1 MDINRLIRI
10 TNHFDKIGAYTISDE
25 FENKFIREGQ
35 ALKPGIRNRRKSR
48 NKVVTELAPSTES
61 SPLESAWNTVSGFLR
76 RQGDPVVKRNADNLS
91 SLTYIET
98 WKYILGSLSTMPEYS
113 DPKKLN
119 ILRSIKGKILKA
131 ESNLKS
137 AIPAAISSRS
147 ISPDLPTQ
155 TRIVNAAGDNEVVL
169 REFLAWADYEDQT
182 YKRNINKDS
191 YINELRSAELDFTK
205 LAFPDAIDS
214 TPVTPPKPTPAPP
227 VTAPASP
234 TSPTSPSS
242 PTAPSG
248 GTRKPS
254 PAPPVPPVKPTPS
267 KPSSGGPGGTS
278 PAGPGKA
285 STKPTSTKPGKSKED
300 DANKELSKIVF
311 RKYKAAHPKVEDRD
325 ILLGMRITESFTLK
339 TYFDITKEPSLDG
352 SIRAAIKASPYSQ
365 YFKETMLKIY
375 ESKLRAAKEKN
386 SEPTK
391 PVVVTPEKPSGGG
404 ESKTETKTDTK
415 TEEKKNDDFGFRC
428 NREGLFTEIKR
439 MDTLHGNDPD
449 KYMRNYFADIKRVID
464 CHESIRNS
472 LNHKDNIQLD
482 TSINI
487 LEAKYFSLINR
498 TQFPY

>member
-1 MDINRLIRI
+1 MDKNRLIQI
-10 TNHFDKIGAYTISDE
+10 ANHFDKIGAYTISDE
-25 FENKFIREGQ
+25 FENKFIRM
-35 ALKPGIRNRRKSR
+35 AAPLDTLSPR
-48 NKVVTELAPSTES
+48 NKDVQKRIQRTTGQSFFDIINRFNPKTFSLTRRSPADILNFNKES
-61 SPLESAWNTVSGFLR
+61 SDLLVTWLAI
-76 RQGDPVVKRNADNLS
+76 
-91 SLTYIET
+91 LTNFT
-98 WKYILGSLSTMPEYS
+98 QLPEYSS
-113 DPKKLN
+113 DPKKLE
-119 ILRSIKGKILKA
+119 ILQDATLDLDDAEKAFIRVKPRSVA
-131 ESNLKS
+131 EG
-137 AIPAAISSRS
+137 AIYG
-147 ISPDLPTQ
+147 
-155 TRIVNAAGDNEVVL
+155 RIVGDTSKFANDDRQILQFFAEFVDGENAKYTIDNKYNLYLNKL
-169 REFLAWADYEDQT
+169 RDVENKLYQLDQ
-182 YKRNINKDS
+182 YRPG
-191 YINELRSAELDFTK
+191 A
-205 LAFPDAIDS
+205 P
-214 TPVTPPKPTPAPP
+214 TPAPAPKPTPAP
-227 VTAPASP
+227 AP
-234 TSPTSPSS
+234 
-242 PTAPSG
+242 
-248 GTRKPS
+248 
-254 PAPPVPPVKPTPS
+254 KPTPAPAAPGGS
-267 KPSSGGPGGTS
+267 RTTPAKPVPAPTNTKPVQAPAKPSSGGSGGTS
-278 PAGPGKA
+278 PVGPGKA
-285 STKPTSTKPGKSKED
+285 STTKPTSTKPSKSKED

-352 SIRAAIKASPYSQ
+352 SIRAAIKASPYSP

-415 TEEKKNDDFGFRC
+415 TEEKKNDDFGLRC